1 MWKSYRL
8 SFKSPVLRLDWMWGF
23 PERHGL
29 AGAVFCRLAV
39 TSHLPSHAQW
49 RAQWYTHAATSQLAL
64 WESFSRTCVPRFVP
78 ILWVGWGPHP
88 FPLSQRPR
96 ATSDPLKI
104 LQQCAH
110 WRWSLHGLLTCLY
123 SSVGKSSLCVVAT
136 ADGAL
141 LFPDVLCAVWVRVL
155 GRLKQTNKRGCG
167 GGEKLAKGDIG
178 SL

>member
-1 MWKSYRL
+1 MGIPGTARAGRSGLLQTSRDLPPAFPL
-8 SFKSPVLRLDWMWGF
+8 SVASTMAHTPL
-23 PERHGL
+23 
-29 AGAVFCRLAV
+29 
-39 TSHLPSHAQW
+39 LPSW
-49 RAQWYTHAATSQLAL
+49 LCGKVFLTPVCRTSFPFFGLVGA
-64 WESFSRTCVPRFVP
+64 P
-78 ILWVGWGPHP
+78 IL

-96 ATSDPLKI
+96 AASDPLKI

-110 WRWSLHGLLTCLY
+110 CWWCLHGLFTCLY

-155 GRLKQTNKRGCG
+155 GRLKQTNRVCV
-167 GGEKLAKGDIG
+167 GGEKLATGDIG